1 MLMTAPPRPATD
13 QDAIQGAVDA
23 LGIAVTEKPVD
34 RLFVDAALAVLD
46 RDRRRCPETPLLAVT
61 LPSAPHVDLYLKDES
76 AHPTGSLKHRLARS
90 LFIGGIVAGVIRA
103 GRPLVEASSG
113 STAVSEAYF
122 ARLLGLPFHAVMPAS
137 TAGAKIAAIQAQGG
151 QCHLVEPHRLYDE
164 ARDLADALGG
174 VYLDQFTNAAPAT
187 DWRCDN
193 IASAILTQMAGEP
206 HAVPEWI
213 VVGAGTGGT
222 AATIGRHC
230 RYRGLP
236 TRLCVADV
244 EHSAFFQG
252 YRDDDPTARCPA
264 PSRIEGVGRPRVEPS
279 FLPGAIDRMMKLP
292 DAVSIAGMRIAGECL
307 GRPVGP
313 STGANFVAAA
323 LLALDMTAAGRAGS
337 IATLICDHGA
347 RYADCHHDPRWLAHQ
362 GLAESVDAAEM
373 SLRTMLLKDAE

>member
-1 MLMTAPPRPATD
+1 MLLTAPAARTAKRPADMLGIVMAERPVD
-13 QDAIQGAVDA
+13 QDF
-23 LGIAVTEKPVD
+23 IAN
-34 RLFVDAALAVLD
+34 ALAVLD
-46 RDRRRCPETPLLAVT
+46 RDRRRAPETPLLAVT
-61 LPSAPHVDLYLKDES
+61 LPAAPGVDLYLKDEA

-90 LFIGGIVAGVIRA
+90 LFTSGIVVGVIRA

-122 ARLLGLPFHAVMPAS
+122 ARLLDLPFHAVMPLS
-137 TAGAKIAAIQAQGG
+137 TAPAKIRAIQAQGG
-151 QCHLVEPHRLYDE
+151 QCHLVSPERLYDE
-164 ARDLADALGG
+164 ARDLADAMGG

-206 HAVPEWI
+206 HAVPDWI

-222 AATIGRHC
+222 ASTIGRHC

-244 EHSAFFQG
+244 EHSAFYAG
-252 YRDDDPTARCPA
+252 YRDRDPSARCPR

-279 FLPGAIDRMMKLP
+279 FLPGAVDRMMKLP
-292 DAVSIAGMRIAGECL
+292 DAVSIAGMRIAGDYL

-313 STGANFVAAA
+313 STGTNFVAAA
-323 LLALDMTAAGRAGS
+323 LLAMDMAAARRAGS

-347 RYADCHHDPRWLAHQ
+347 RYADCHHDRHWLAHQ

-373 SLRTMLLKDAE
+373 TLRTMLLKEAE

>member
-1 MLMTAPPRPATD
+1 MTVQPR
-13 QDAIQGAVDA
+13 AIEPDIAA
-23 LGIAVTEKPVD
+23 RMLGIAVAERPVD
-34 RLFVDAALAVLD
+34 QAFVARAMAVID
-46 RDRRRCPETPLLAVT
+46 RDRRRCPETPLLALA
-61 LPSAPHVDLYLKDES
+61 LPSAPSIDLYMKDES

-90 LFIGGIVAGVIRA
+90 LFTGGIVAGVIRE
-103 GRPLVEASSG
+103 GRPLIEASSG

-122 ARLLGLPFHAVMPAS
+122 ARLLDLPFHAVMPAS
-137 TAGAKIAAIQAQGG
+137 TARAKIRAIEAQGG

-206 HAVPEWI
+206 HAVPDWI

-230 RYRGLP
+230 RYRGLS

-244 EHSAFFQG
+244 EHSAFFEG
-252 YRDDDPTARCPA
+252 YRDQNPAACCPS
-264 PSRIEGVGRPRVEPS
+264 PSRIEGVGRPRIEPS
-279 FLPGAIDRMMKLP
+279 FLPGTVDRMMKLP
-292 DAVSIAGMRIAGECL
+292 DAVSIAGMRLASELL

-323 LLALDMTAAGRAGS
+323 LLALDIRAAGRPGS

-347 RYADCHHDPRWLAHQ
+347 RYADCHHDRDWLARQ

>member
-1 MLMTAPPRPATD
+1 MLMTVPARPTCPSSARD
-13 QDAIQGAVDA
+13 S
-23 LGIAVTEKPVD
+23 LGIAVADRPVD
-34 RLFVDAALAVLD
+34 RAFVTRALGVLD
-46 RDRRRCPETPLLAVT
+46 RDRRRCPETPLLT
-61 LPSAPHVDLYLKDES
+61 LSLPAAPRVDLYLKDES

-90 LFIGGIVAGVIRA
+90 LFASGVVAGVIRE

-122 ARLLGLPFHAVMPAS
+122 ARLLALPFHAVMPHS
-137 TAGAKIAAIQAQGG
+137 TARAKIRAIEAQGG

-230 RYRGLP
+230 RYRGLA

-244 EHSAFFQG
+244 EYSAFFAG
-252 YRDDDPTARCPA
+252 YRDGDPAARCDRA
-264 PSRIEGVGRPRVEPS
+264 SRIEGVGRPRVEPS
-279 FLPGAIDRMMKLP
+279 FLPGSVDRMMKLP
-292 DAVSIAGMRIAGECL
+292 DAVSIAGMRLLSELL

-323 LLALDMTAAGRAGS
+323 MLALEMAAEDRAGS

-347 RYADCHHDPRWLAHQ
+347 RYADCHHDRRWLATQ
-362 GLAESVDAAEM
+362 GLAESVETAEV

>member
-1 MLMTAPPRPATD
+1 MLMTAPAPVAPSHATC
-13 QDAIQGAVDA
+13 DA
-23 LGIAVTEKPVD
+23 LGIAVTDHAVD
-34 RLFVDAALAVLD
+34 QAFVARALGVLD
-46 RDRRRCPETPLLAVT
+46 RDRRRCPETPLLALD
-61 LPSAPHVDLYLKDES
+61 LPAAPRIAFYLKDES

-90 LFIGGIVAGVIRA
+90 LFASGLVAGVIRD

-122 ARLLGLPFHAVMPAS
+122 ARLLDLPFHAVMPGS
-137 TAGAKIAAIQAQGG
+137 TAPAKIRAIEAQGG

-193 IASAILTQMAGEP
+193 IASAILHQMASEP
-206 HAVPEWI
+206 HAVPDWI

-244 EHSAFFQG
+244 EHSAFFAG
-252 YRDDDPTARCPA
+252 YRDGDPGARCER

-279 FLPGAIDRMMKLP
+279 FLPGSVDRMMKLP
-292 DAVSIAGMRIAGECL
+292 DAVSIAGMRILSDLL

-323 LLALDMTAAGRAGS
+323 MLALDMTAADQAGS

-347 RYADCHHDPRWLAHQ
+347 RYADCHHDRRWLARQ
-362 GLAESVDAAEM
+362 GLAESVETAEV

>member
-1 MLMTAPPRPATD
+1 MLTIAKPRACTPS
-13 QDAIQGAVDA
+13 AVEA
-23 LGIAVTEKPVD
+23 LGVTSAYRPVD
-34 RLFVDAALAVLD
+34 HAFIAAALAVID
-46 RDRRRCPETPLLAVT
+46 RDRRRCPETPLLT
-61 LPSAPHVDLYLKDES
+61 LALPAAPAIDLYMKDES

-90 LFIGGIVAGVIRA
+90 LFTSGIVAGVIRE

-122 ARLLGLPFHAVMPAS
+122 ARLLALPFHAVMPAS
-137 TAGAKIAAIQAQGG
+137 TAKAKIRAIEAQGG

-193 IASAILTQMAGEP
+193 IASAILAQMAGEP
-206 HAVPEWI
+206 HAVPDWI

-222 AATIGRHC
+222 ATTIGRHC
-230 RYRGLP
+230 RYRGVP

-244 EHSAFFQG
+244 ENSAFFQG
-252 YRDDDPTARCPA
+252 YRDDDVTARCPL

-279 FLPGAIDRMMKLP
+279 FLPGTVDRMMKLP
-292 DAVSIAGMRIAGECL
+292 DAVSIAGMRVVSDLLDRA
-307 GRPVGP
+307 VGP

-323 LLALDMTAAGRAGS
+323 LLALEMTADCRAGS

-347 RYADCHHDPRWLAHQ
+347 RYADCHHDRRWLAAQ
-362 GLAESVDAAEM
+362 GLAESVDATEM
-373 SLRTMLLKDAE
+373 MLRTMLLKDAE

>member
-1 MLMTAPPRPATD
+1 MMAIAPARPSEQSAS
-13 QDAIQGAVDA
+13 QA
-23 LGIAVTEKPVD
+23 LGITVANRPVD
-34 RLFVDAALAVLD
+34 HGFVATALAVLD
-46 RDRRRCPETPLLAVT
+46 RDRRRCPETPLLT
-61 LPSAPHVDLYLKDES
+61 LALPAAPMVDLYMKDES

-90 LFIGGIVAGVIRA
+90 LFTSGIVAGVIRQ

-122 ARLLGLPFHAVMPAS
+122 ARLLALPFHAVMPAT
-137 TAGAKIAAIQAQGG
+137 TARAKIHAIEAQGG

-164 ARDLADALGG
+164 ARDLADALDG
-174 VYLDQFTNAAPAT
+174 VYLDQFTNASPAT

-193 IASAILTQMAGEP
+193 IASAILAQMAGEL
-206 HAVPEWI
+206 HAIPEWI
-213 VVGAGTGGT
+213 VAGAGTGGT

-230 RYRGLP
+230 RYRGVA

-244 EHSAFFQG
+244 EYSAFYQG
-252 YRDDDPTARCPA
+252 YRDNDAAARCPL

-279 FLPGAIDRMMKLP
+279 FLPGTIDRMMKLP
-292 DAVSIAGMRIAGECL
+292 DAVSIAGMRVASDLL

-323 LLALDMTAAGRAGS
+323 LLALDMTAEDRAGS

-347 RYADCHHDPRWLAHQ
+347 RYADCHHDRRWLTAQ

-373 SLRTMLLKDAE
+373 RLRTMLLKDAE

>member
-1 MLMTAPPRPATD
+1 MITTAPLRSREPSAHE
-13 QDAIQGAVDA
+13 A
-23 LGIAVTEKPVD
+23 LGITVAQRPVD
-34 RLFVDAALAVLD
+34 QDFIATALAMLE
-46 RDRRRCPETPLLAVT
+46 RDRRRCPETPLLALA
-61 LPSAPHVDLYLKDES
+61 LPATPMIDLYMKDES

-90 LFIGGIVAGVIRA
+90 LFTSGIVAGVIRQ

-122 ARLLGLPFHAVMPAS
+122 ARLLALPFHAVMPMT
-137 TAGAKIAAIQAQGG
+137 TARAKIHAIEAQGG

-174 VYLDQFTNAAPAT
+174 VYMDQFTNAAPAT

-193 IASAILTQMAGEP
+193 IASAILAQMASEP
-206 HAVPEWI
+206 HAIPEWI
-213 VVGAGTGGT
+213 VAGAGTGGT
-222 AATIGRHC
+222 ATTIGRHC
-230 RYRGLP
+230 RYRGVA

-244 EHSAFFQG
+244 EHSAFYQG
-252 YRDDDPTARCPA
+252 YRDQDSGARCPL

-279 FLPGAIDRMMKLP
+279 FLPGTVDRMMKLP
-292 DAVSIAGMRIAGECL
+292 DAVSIAGMRVVGDLL

-323 LLALDMTAAGRAGS
+323 LLALEMTAENRTGS

-347 RYADCHHDPRWLAHQ
+347 RYADCHHDRRWLSRQ

-373 SLRTMLLKDAE
+373 ALRTMLLKDAE

>member
-1 MLMTAPPRPATD
+1 MLMTIPPVQSQSVA
-13 QDAIQGAVDA
+13 DA
-23 LGIAVTEKPVD
+23 LGITMAERAVD
-34 RLFVDAALAVLD
+34 QDFIARALAVLD
-46 RDRRRCPETPLLAVT
+46 RDRRRAPETPLLALT
-61 LPSAPHVDLYLKDES
+61 LAAAPTIDLYMKDES

-90 LFIGGIVAGVIRA
+90 LFTSGIVAGVIRE

-122 ARLLGLPFHAVMPAS
+122 ARLLGLPFHAVMPLS
-137 TAGAKIAAIQAQGG
+137 TAPAKIRAIQAQGG
-151 QCHLVEPHRLYDE
+151 QCHLVRPERLYDE
-164 ARDLADALGG
+164 ARDLADAMGG

-206 HAVPEWI
+206 HAVPDWI

-222 AATIGRHC
+222 ASTIGRHC

-244 EHSAFFQG
+244 EHSAFYAG
-252 YRDDDPTARCPA
+252 YRDRDPAARCGH

-279 FLPGAIDRMMKLP
+279 FLPGTIDRMMKLP
-292 DAVSIAGMRIAGECL
+292 DAVSIAGMRIASELL

-313 STGANFVAAA
+313 STGTNFVASA
-323 LLALDMTAAGRAGS
+323 LLALEMAEAGGTGS
-337 IATLICDHGA
+337 VATLICDHGA
-347 RYADCHHDPRWLAHQ
+347 RYADCHHDIRWLAQQ

-373 SLRTMLLKDAE
+373 RLRQMLLKDAE

>member
-1 MLMTAPPRPATD
+1 MLMTTANPPHQDTSSHASAAERLGIVTAERPIDRDFVAR
-13 QDAIQGAVDA
+13 A
-23 LGIAVTEKPVD
+23 LG
-34 RLFVDAALAVLD
+34 VLD
-46 RDRRRCPETPLLAVT
+46 RDRRRCPETPLLALH
-61 LPSAPHVDLYLKDES
+61 LPAAPSIDLYMKDES

-90 LFIGGIVAGVIRA
+90 LFTSGVVAGVIRE

-122 ARLLGLPFHAVMPAS
+122 ARLLDLPFHAVMPAS
-137 TAGAKIAAIQAQGG
+137 TAPAKIRAIAAQGG
-151 QCHLVEPHRLYDE
+151 QCHLVAPHRLYDE

-193 IASAILTQMAGEP
+193 IGSAILTQMAGEP
-206 HAVPEWI
+206 HVVPDWI

-230 RYRGLP
+230 RHRGLP

-244 EHSAFFQG
+244 EHSAFFAG
-252 YRDDDPTARCPA
+252 YRDGDPAARCTQ

-279 FLPGAIDRMMKLP
+279 FLPGTIDRMMKLP
-292 DAVSIAGMRIAGECL
+292 DAVSIAGMRIASELL

-313 STGANFVAAA
+313 STGTNFVATAM
-323 LLALDMTAAGRAGS
+323 LALEMTAAEQVGS
-337 IATLICDHGA
+337 VATLICDHGA
-347 RYADCHHDPRWLAHQ
+347 RYADCHHDRRWLAQQ

-373 SLRTMLLKDAE
+373 SLRHMFLKDAE

>member
-1 MLMTAPPRPATD
+1 MITTAPPRASALPAHE
-13 QDAIQGAVDA
+13 A
-23 LGIAVTEKPVD
+23 LGITIAQRSVD
-34 RLFVDAALAVLD
+34 QDFIATALAVLD
-46 RDRRRCPETPLLAVT
+46 RDRRRCPETPLLALN
-61 LPSAPHVDLYLKDES
+61 LPAAPLVDLYLKDES

-90 LFIGGIVAGVIRA
+90 LFTSGIVAGVIRQ

-122 ARLLGLPFHAVMPAS
+122 ARLLALPFHAVMPMT
-137 TAGAKIAAIQAQGG
+137 TARAKIQAIEAQGG

-174 VYLDQFTNAAPAT
+174 VYMDQFTNAAPAT

-193 IASAILTQMAGEP
+193 IASAILAQMAGEP
-206 HAVPEWI
+206 HAIPAWI
-213 VVGAGTGGT
+213 VAGAGTGGT
-222 AATIGRHC
+222 ATTIGRHC
-230 RYRGLP
+230 RYRGVA

-244 EHSAFFQG
+244 EHSAFYQG
-252 YRDDDPTARCPA
+252 YRDQDPLARCPL

-279 FLPGAIDRMMKLP
+279 FLPGTVDRMMKLP
-292 DAVSIAGMRIAGECL
+292 DAVSIAGMRVVSDLL

-323 LLALDMTAAGRAGS
+323 LLALEMTAESRAGS

-347 RYADCHHDPRWLAHQ
+347 RYADCHHDRRWLDRQ

-373 SLRTMLLKDAE
+373 ALRTMLLKDAE

>member
-1 MLMTAPPRPATD
+1 MLMTATD
-13 QDAIQGAVDA
+13 HVGQTGTAAER
-23 LGIAVTEKPVD
+23 LGIVTAEHPVD
-34 RLFVDAALAVLD
+34 RAFVARALCVID
-46 RDRRRCPETPLLAVT
+46 RDRRRCPETPLLAVG
-61 LPSAPHVDLYLKDES
+61 LAAAPSVDLYLKDES

-90 LFIGGIVAGVIRA
+90 LFTSGVVAGVIRE

-122 ARLLGLPFHAVMPAS
+122 ARLLDLPFHAVMPTT
-137 TAGAKIAAIQAQGG
+137 TAPAKIRAIAAQGG
-151 QCHLVEPHRLYDE
+151 QCHLVAPNRLYDE

-206 HAVPEWI
+206 HAVPDWI

-230 RYRGLP
+230 RHRGIA

-244 EHSAFFQG
+244 ERSAFFAG
-252 YRDDDPTARCPA
+252 YRDHDPAARCSE

-279 FLPGAIDRMMKLP
+279 FLPGSVDRMMKLP
-292 DAVSIAGMRIAGECL
+292 DAVSIAGMRVASELL

-313 STGANFVAAA
+313 STGTNFVAAA
-323 LLALDMTAAGRAGS
+323 MLALDMAAAGRSGS

-347 RYADCHHDPRWLAHQ
+347 RYADCHHDPRWLTAQ

-373 SLRTMLLKDAE
+373 RLRQMLLKDAE

>member
-1 MLMTAPPRPATD
+1 MLTIAKPRSCTPSA
-13 QDAIQGAVDA
+13 AEA
-23 LGIAVTEKPVD
+23 LGVTSAYRPVD
-34 RLFVDAALAVLD
+34 HAFIAAALAVID
-46 RDRRRCPETPLLAVT
+46 RDRRRCPETPLLT
-61 LPSAPHVDLYLKDES
+61 LALPAAPAIDLYMKDES

-90 LFIGGIVAGVIRA
+90 LFTSGIVAGVIRE

-122 ARLLGLPFHAVMPAS
+122 ARLLALPFHAVMPAS
-137 TAGAKIAAIQAQGG
+137 TAKAKIRAIEAQGG

-193 IASAILTQMAGEP
+193 IASAILAQMAGEP
-206 HAVPEWI
+206 HAVPNWI

-222 AATIGRHC
+222 ATTIGRHC
-230 RYRGLP
+230 RYRGVP

-252 YRDDDPTARCPA
+252 YRDDDVTARCPL

-279 FLPGAIDRMMKLP
+279 FLPGTVDRMMKLP
-292 DAVSIAGMRIAGECL
+292 DAVSIAGMRVVSDLL
-307 GRPVGP
+307 GRAVGP

-323 LLALDMTAAGRAGS
+323 LLALEMTADCRAGS

-347 RYADCHHDPRWLAHQ
+347 RYADCHHDRRWLAAQ
-362 GLAESVDAAEM
+362 GLAESVDATEM
-373 SLRTMLLKDAE
+373 MLRTMLLKDAE